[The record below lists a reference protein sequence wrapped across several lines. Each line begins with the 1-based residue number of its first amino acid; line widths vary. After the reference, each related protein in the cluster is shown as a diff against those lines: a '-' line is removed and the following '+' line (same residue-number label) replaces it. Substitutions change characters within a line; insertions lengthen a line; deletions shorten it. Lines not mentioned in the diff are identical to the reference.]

1 MAQHKLGIIGFGGM
15 GKHHLNHIREEIGR
29 VEVKGVYD
37 IKEEKQKLAAE
48 EFGLIAYESA
58 EALLADAEID
68 IVLVSTPNNFH
79 KYYSIMALE
88 AGKNVICEKPVM
100 MNSKELEEVMAVAE
114 KTGKVFTVH
123 QNRRWDRDYLIVK
136 RELANGKIGKPFFIE
151 SRVQGAR
158 GIPGDW
164 RCTKVA
170 GGGMMLD
177 WGVHL
182 IDQLLTLIDSPVC
195 EVYAQVLNIKY
206 QNPENDVDD
215 NLKVYLK
222 FKNGV
227 CASVEV
233 GTYNMLT
240 LPRWY
245 VCADNGTLLIKDWS
259 SGADIVYAKDVEMQW
274 EQSII
279 YTAAGPT
286 RTMAPRPKETVE
298 EAHIDIDEKK
308 SVYLYYE
315 NVLDTIEG
323 KAELIVKPSQAMRSM
338 KVMEAAFKS
347 SNEGICVKDE
357 I

>member
-1 MAQHKLGIIGFGGM
+1 MKHTMGIIGFGGM
-15 GKHHLNHIREEIGR
+15 GHHHLKHVNEEIDR
-29 VEVKGVYD
+29 LTVKGVYD
-37 IKEEKQKLAAE
+37 IKESQLEDARQN
-48 EFGLIAYESA
+48 GLTAYESA
-58 EALLADAEID
+58 QALLDDKEID
-68 IVLVSTPNNFH
+68 LVLVSTPNNWH
-79 KYYSIMALE
+79 KHYVEMALR

-100 MNSKELEEVMAVAE
+100 MNSAELAEVMEVA
-114 KTGKVFTVH
+114 KQCGKVFTVH

-136 RELANGKIGKPFFIE
+136 RELAAGTLGKPFFIE
-151 SRVQGAR
+151 SRVHGAR

-182 IDQLLTLIDSPVC
+182 IDQMLMLVDSPVC
-195 EVYAQVLNIKY
+195 EVYAQVLDIKY
-206 QNPENDVDD
+206 NNPENDVDD
-215 NLKVYLK
+215 NLKVLLR

-233 GTYNMLT
+233 GTYNMIA

-245 VCADNGTLLIKDWS
+245 VCGDKGTMKIEDWG
-259 SGADIVYAKDVEMQW
+259 SGADIVYAKDVEMKW
-274 EQSII
+274 ENSII

-286 RTMAPRPKETVE
+286 RTMAPRPSETVE
-298 EAHIDIDEKK
+298 TKHVDIDAKK
-308 SVYLYYE
+308 SVYLFYE

-323 KAELIVKPSQAMRSM
+323 KTELTVKPCQAMRSM

-347 SNEGICVKDE
+347 SAEGICIKDE

>member
-1 MAQHKLGIIGFGGM
+1 MKHTMGIIGFGGM
-15 GKHHLNHIREEIGR
+15 GNHHYKHVTQEIDR
-29 VEVKGVYD
+29 LTVKGVYD
-37 IKEEKQKLAAE
+37 IKDERAQYARSLGMQAYGSAE
-48 EFGLIAYESA
+48 E
-58 EALLADAEID
+58 LLNDGEID
-68 IVLVSTPNNFH
+68 LVLVATPNNWH
-79 KYYSIMALE
+79 KHYVEAALR

-100 MNSKELEEVMAVAE
+100 MNSEELEQVMETA
-114 KTGKVFTVH
+114 KQCGKVFTVH
-123 QNRRWDRDYLIVK
+123 QNRRWDRDYLLVK
-136 RELANGKIGKPFFIE
+136 RELESGTLGKPFFIE
-151 SRVQGAR
+151 SRVEGAR

-182 IDQLLTLIDSPVC
+182 IDQMLMMIDSPVS
-195 EVYAQVLNIKY
+195 EIYAQVLNVKY

-215 NLKVYLK
+215 NLKINMK

-227 CASVEV
+227 CAMIEV

-240 LPRWY
+240 MPRWY
-245 VCADNGTLLIKDWS
+245 VCGDKGTMKIDDWG
-259 SGADIVYAKDVEMQW
+259 SGADIVYAKDVEMVW
-274 EQSII
+274 ENSII

-298 EAHIDIDEKK
+298 EKHVDIDEKK
-308 SVYLYYE
+308 SVYLFYE

-323 KAELIVKPSQAMRSM
+323 KAELIVKPEEAMRSM

-347 SNEGICVKDE
+347 SAEGICVKEE

>member
-1 MAQHKLGIIGFGGM
+1 MKHTMGIIGFGGM
-15 GKHHLNHIREEIGR
+15 GNHHYNHVTEEIDR
-29 VEVKGVYD
+29 LTIKGVYD
-37 IKEEKQKLAAE
+37 IKPQRGEYAQSL
-48 EFGLIAYESA
+48 GLKAYESA
-58 EALLADAEID
+58 EELLSDSDID
-68 IVLVSTPNNFH
+68 LILVATPNNFH
-79 KYYSIMALE
+79 KYYVEKALR

-100 MNSKELEEVMAVAE
+100 MDSKELSEVMQVAKE
-114 KTGKVFTVH
+114 CKKVFTVH
-123 QNRRWDRDYLIVK
+123 QNRRWDRDYLLVK
-136 RELANGKIGKPFFIE
+136 RELESGTLGKPFFIE
-151 SRVQGAR
+151 NRVEGAR

-182 IDQLLTLIDSPVC
+182 IDQMLMLIDSPVS
-195 EVYAQVLNIKY
+195 EIYAQVLNVKY

-215 NLKVYLK
+215 NLKINMK

-227 CASVEV
+227 CAMIEV

-245 VCADNGTLLIKDWS
+245 VCGDRGTMKINDWG
-259 SGADIVYAKDVEMQW
+259 SGADIVYAKDVEMVW
-274 EQSII
+274 ENSII

-298 EAHIDIDEKK
+298 EKHVDIDEKT
-308 SVYLYYE
+308 SVHLFYE
-315 NVLDTIEG
+315 NVLDTLEG
-323 KAELIVKPSQAMRSM
+323 RAELIVKPDQAMRSM

-347 SNEGICVKDE
+347 SAEGICVKEE

>member
-1 MAQHKLGIIGFGGM
+1 MGIIGFGGM
-15 GKHHLNHIREEIGR
+15 GNHHYKHITNEIDR
-29 VEVKGVYD
+29 LTVKGIYD
-37 IKEEKQKLAAE
+37 IKEQPGEKAKEL
-48 EFGLIAYESA
+48 GMVVYDSA
-58 EALLADAEID
+58 ESLLADEEID
-68 IVLVSTPNNFH
+68 LVLVSTPNNWH
-79 KYYSIMALE
+79 KYYVEMALR
-88 AGKNVICEKPVM
+88 AGKNVVCEKPVM
-100 MNSKELEEVMAVAE
+100 MNSKELAEVMQVAKE
-114 KTGKVFTVH
+114 CKKVFTVH
-123 QNRRWDRDYLIVK
+123 QNRRWDRDYLLVK
-136 RELANGKIGKPFFIE
+136 RELAGGTLGKPFFIE
-151 SRVQGAR
+151 SRVEGAR

-182 IDQLLTLIDSPVC
+182 IDQMLMLIDSPVS
-195 EVYAQVLNIKY
+195 EIYAQVLNVKY

-215 NLKVYLK
+215 NLKINMK

-227 CASVEV
+227 CALIEV

-245 VCADNGTLLIKDWS
+245 VCGDNGTMKIENWD
-259 SGADIVYAKDVEMQW
+259 SGADIVYAKDVEMVW
-274 EQSII
+274 ENSII

-298 EAHIDIDEKK
+298 EKHVDIDEKK
-308 SVYLYYE
+308 SVYLFYE
-315 NVLDTIEG
+315 NVLDTVEG
-323 KAELIVKPSQAMRSM
+323 KAELIVKPEEAMRSM

-347 SNEGICVKDE
+347 SEEGICIKEE

>member
-1 MAQHKLGIIGFGGM
+1 MHKMGIIGFGGM
-15 GKHHLNHIREEIGR
+15 GKHHLKHVTDEIGR
-29 VEVKGVYD
+29 LEVKGVYD
-37 IKEEKQKLAAE
+37 IKEERQKLAVE
-48 EFGLIAYESA
+48 EHGLIAYESA

-68 IVLVSTPNNFH
+68 LVLVSTPNNFH
-79 KYYSIMALE
+79 KYYVIKALE

-100 MNSKELEEVMAVAE
+100 MNSTELEEVMEVA
-114 KTGKVFTVH
+114 KRCGKVFTVH
-123 QNRRWDRDYLIVK
+123 QNRRWDRDYLLVK
-136 RELANGKIGKPFFIE
+136 RALAGDNIGKPFFIE
-151 SRVQGAR
+151 SRVEGAR

-182 IDQLLTLIDSPVC
+182 IDQMLMLIDSPVC

-215 NLKVYLK
+215 NLKINIK

-227 CASVEV
+227 CALIEV
-233 GTYNMLT
+233 GTYHMLT
-240 LPRWY
+240 LPRWH
-245 VCADNGTLLIKDWS
+245 VCGDKGTLLIKDWS
-259 SGADIVYAKDVEMQW
+259 SGADIVYAKDVEMVW
-274 EQSII
+274 ENSII

-286 RTMAPRPKETVE
+286 RTMAPRPRETVE
-298 EAHIDIDEKK
+298 ELHVDIDEKK

-315 NVLDTIEG
+315 NVLDAIEG
-323 KAELIVKPSQAMRSM
+323 KAELIVKPAEAMRSM
-338 KVMEAAFKS
+338 KLMEAAFKS
-347 SNEGICVKDE
+347 SAEGICVKDE

>member
-1 MAQHKLGIIGFGGM
+1 MAQHKIGIIGFGGM
-15 GKHHLNHIREEIGR
+15 GKHHYNHITKKISRL
-29 VEVKGVYD
+29 EVKGVYD
-37 IKEEKQKLAAE
+37 IKQEKKELARE
-48 EFGLIAYESA
+48 YGLIVYDSA
-58 EALLADAEID
+58 EALLKDEEID

-88 AGKNVICEKPVM
+88 AGKNVVCEKPVM
-100 MNSKELEEVMAVAE
+100 MNSEELLEVMAVAE
-114 KTGKVFTVH
+114 KTGKVFTIH
-123 QNRRWDRDYLIVK
+123 QNRRWDRDYLLVK
-136 RELANGKIGKPFFIE
+136 RELASNEIGKPFFIE

-182 IDQLLTLIDSPVC
+182 IDQILTLIDSPVT
-195 EVYAQVLNIKY
+195 EVYANVLNIKY

-215 NLKVYLK
+215 NLKVHLK

-227 CASVEV
+227 CATIEV
-233 GTYNMLT
+233 GTYNMIT

-245 VCADNGTLLIKDWS
+245 VCADKGTMLINNWD

-286 RTMAPRPKETVE
+286 RTMAPRPKETVKE
-298 EAHIDIDEKK
+298 LHIDIDEHT
-308 SVYLYYE
+308 SVHLYYE
-315 NVLDTIEG
+315 NVLDAIEG
-323 KAELIVKPSQAMRSM
+323 KAELIVKPSEAMRSM

-347 SNEGICVKDE
+347 SREGICVKDE